1 MNFKKII
8 IITCILFAM
17 SILYWYYFKLESI
30 MRNPASLKNLTSV
43 QIQNAK
49 KNFSPYEER
58 TWNIYAD
65 DRYKYFLKFPS
76 GLNIFSIY
84 EQKIKIAKSIGSGLF
99 IRNGGV
105 SFSDPDFDD
114 YGILSVSV
122 FENTDF
128 LNVDEWARNESK
140 KFEHQRLV
148 VEKRIIIDGYDAIVT
163 YVKSDYERE
172 DAYRYEKTAVFIKD
186 GNLFEIWT
194 RFTESSNHEKVW
206 GNFKFNVLES

>member
-1 MNFKKII
+1 MNSKKII
-8 IITCILFAM
+8 IITWILFVVV
-17 SILYWYYFKLESI
+17 ILYVGYFKLETGI
-30 MRNPASLKNLTSV
+30 ENPISLKNLPGA
-43 QIQNAK
+43 QIQHAK

-58 TWNIYAD
+58 TWNIYTD

-84 EQKIKIAKSIGSGLF
+84 KQKIKVAKSIGSGLF
-99 IRNGGV
+99 IRSGGV

-122 FENTDF
+122 IENAGF
-128 LNVDEWARNESK
+128 LNADEWVRSESK

-148 VEKRIIIDGYDAIVT
+148 VEKRIIIDGYDAVVT

-172 DAYRYEKTAVFIKD
+172 DAYKYEKTAVFIKD

-194 RFTESSNHEKVW
+194 RFTESSNHERVW
-206 GNFKFNVLES
+206 SNFKFNVRES